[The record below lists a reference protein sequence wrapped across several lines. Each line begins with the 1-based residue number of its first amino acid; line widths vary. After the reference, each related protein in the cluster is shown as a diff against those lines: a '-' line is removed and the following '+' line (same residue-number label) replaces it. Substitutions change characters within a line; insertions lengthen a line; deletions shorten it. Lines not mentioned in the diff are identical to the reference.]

1 MNKKTSL
8 AKLTLLAA
16 TSFVSLLIPCVF
28 WGLWVYC
35 FNSRSNQAG
44 RVTMYDSYF
53 PDFLHGRYTIAYLHL
68 FCIIGIILSSI
79 YWSKKTFL
87 LKSFSII
94 VLVAGGIMLLLN
106 MCWLQYGGQ
115 RPYSGV
121 NNQQNKLYAKRTNFP
136 ITLPRLDVDADELSE
151 IFKWTE
157 KLFM

>member
-16 TSFVSLLIPCVF
+16 TSFVSILIPCVS

-35 FNSRSNQAG
+35 FNSRSNQAD

-53 PDFLHGRYTIAYLHL
+53 PDFLNGRYTISLICIL

-79 YWSKKTFL
+79 YWSKKPFL

-94 VLVAGGIMLLLN
+94 VLVVGGIMLLLN
-106 MCWLQYGGQ
+106 MFSL
-115 RPYSGV
+115 
-121 NNQQNKLYAKRTNFP
+121 
-136 ITLPRLDVDADELSE
+136 
-151 IFKWTE
+151 
-157 KLFM
+157 M